1 LPDQPDI
8 RQTPAKYQANI
19 SRRERKL
26 KKNRRDKE
34 EAMRGTRRRGRKK
47 ERGGKTDE
55 EEGLRKEKDRRIMGD
70 ERK

>member
-1 LPDQPDI
+1 
-8 RQTPAKYQANI
+8 
-19 SRRERKL
+19 
-26 KKNRRDKE
+26 
-34 EAMRGTRRRGRKK
+34 MRGTRRRGRKK